1 MTWFFFA
8 FLTALF
14 EALKDI
20 ASKKTMATTNEY
32 VVAWGWMLFPLP
44 FLATTLWVQGIP
56 PIGEQFWLA
65 LVAGVIIVL
74 SSFNLYMKAIKA
86 SDLSVTIPMIAF
98 TPLFLLITSPLIVG
112 EFPRPMGLVG
122 IVFIVIGSYVLN
134 IKQRKHGL
142 LAPYKALLH
151 EPGPR
156 LMLLVAFIWSIGANV
171 DKVGVSNSSPFFWLT
186 MIYLCTGVIMTP
198 VVLWHTKS
206 PTEIPRHLKH
216 LVVIG
221 FFMAMA
227 GMSQMTAITM
237 TLVPYVISVKR
248 TSILM
253 GVIFGT
259 LIFKEKGLR
268 ERLSGVIIMIVGVV
282 LITLS

>member
-14 EALKDI
+14 EALKDV

-44 FLATTLWVQGIP
+44 FLATTLLFQGIP
-56 PIGEQFWLA
+56 PIGERFWLA

-86 SDLSVTIPMIAF
+86 SDLSVTLPMIAF

-134 IKQRKHGL
+134 IKQRKHGW

-186 MIYLCTGVIMTP
+186 MIYLCTGLIMTP

-216 LVVIG
+216 LIVIG

-259 LIFKEKGLR
+259 LIFKEKGIR